1 MNRTVKLILTAAAS
15 LLLLTACGKKEL
27 VAPEFYQI
35 GDDQAVTLDTCL
47 GAEHENGKLTA
58 VVEPAEDASAEVYSY
73 TYAEMTT
80 LNATLQEYVAK
91 LKAEDQGFVE
101 ASSKFIIQEEFQDLT
116 AAEGTVILA
125 RPGIVEGRV
134 FQVILTWAEA
144 GCTIEVSRPEGELKE
159 PPPPEEPHQSQQST
173 SLPDTLSYVQRLNP
187 SQLGLSGASMSEYR
201 VVPMEG
207 MQMLGDTPCRQFNVY
222 HKDENGVN
230 AIMGAYLIAGDHT
243 IYLLDL
249 ETDEATPLEQTGP
262 GAETDLP
269 GLPDSS
275 ASAPSEPDASSSS
288 SSASSSSSSAG

>member
-91 LKAEDQGFVE
+91 LKAADPGFVE

-173 SLPDTLSYVQRLNP
+173 SLPDTLSYVQSLNP
-187 SQLGLSGASMSEYR
+187 SQLGLSGASMS
-201 VVPMEG
+201 
-207 MQMLGDTPCRQFNVY
+207 
-222 HKDENGVN
+222 
-230 AIMGAYLIAGDHT
+230 
-243 IYLLDL
+243 
-249 ETDEATPLEQTGP
+249 
-262 GAETDLP
+262 
-269 GLPDSS
+269 
-275 ASAPSEPDASSSS
+275 
-288 SSASSSSSSAG
+288 